1 MGISKLEFQ
10 PSWAPAHNII
20 FTLTETGQ
28 VSSLVYPAGPE
39 VRYLSQGEKQSA
51 SCEGLLVHQLTS
63 ENGRTGGVVGNDWS
77 LEEEKYINGTTLVY
91 TLTGGSSAKPGL
103 LQSRTVCDFEKYQ
116 SRLDCLYSVNGKN
129 VSVRTSFSKITNQV
143 REVGDFQLIK
153 SLQSEAWVNTRRNIN
168 VKTERASSGGGVSK
182 KEVSVNNV
190 MVMSSALQYNCAGQL
205 LLLSRTV
212 AGRQQRTEYSYNKE
226 GMVSLVKTNGLE
238 SYNHDYDQAGNL
250 VSWQHSR
257 AKISFAHE
265 AGERV
270 RRIEGGERERDVSYT
285 STGALATRDDYS
297 FTYNCLNQL
306 TAVSYAGRKRKEIL
320 YDVSGRPVLLTDHL
334 AGAHLRLI
342 YGLQEDTQ
350 WQVAAWLS
358 EDTEDRLS
366 FHSVSYDSDGAVMA
380 VESEGEMFLVVTDHT
395 NTPNIILDHTGS
407 VLKVMEYSPYG
418 YLVDDTNE
426 DIKIPIGYQGGVDL
440 QEDGIVLIRGRPY
453 DSLLGQWM
461 TPDFEAILNLPSSY
475 DVTDIHLYRFNKNDP
490 QNTRRMSYMNK
501 LEDWLTF
508 LGYDLNKIGQSVLQS
523 TLDEGLKIPRLN
535 PTIDYGNNDLLN
547 PNVQRPI
554 DLTSETRNVPLGRSF
569 HLSSPIF
576 PNVIISREE
585 EDVILATV
593 IEGASPVEA
602 MMAQLVN
609 KTIVLRN
616 YGDPE
621 IIYFVKSQGIEE
633 QLVTN
638 LKKYVEIQ
646 ERLIEPHGREICFK
660 MAAVELCGL
669 SGSESVEERYLRPD
683 SSTANLDREIII

>member
-1 MGISKLEFQ
+1 M
-10 PSWAPAHNII
+10 
-20 FTLTETGQ
+20 
-28 VSSLVYPAGPE
+28 
-39 VRYLSQGEKQSA
+39 
-51 SCEGLLVHQLTS
+51 
-63 ENGRTGGVVGNDWS
+63 
-77 LEEEKYINGTTLVY
+77 
-91 TLTGGSSAKPGL
+91 
-103 LQSRTVCDFEKYQ
+103 
-116 SRLDCLYSVNGKN
+116 
-129 VSVRTSFSKITNQV
+129 
-143 REVGDFQLIK
+143 
-153 SLQSEAWVNTRRNIN
+153 
-168 VKTERASSGGGVSK
+168 
-182 KEVSVNNV
+182 
-190 MVMSSALQYNCAGQL
+190 
-205 LLLSRTV
+205 
-212 AGRQQRTEYSYNKE
+212 
-226 GMVSLVKTNGLE
+226 
-238 SYNHDYDQAGNL
+238 
-250 VSWQHSR
+250 
-257 AKISFAHE
+257 
-265 AGERV
+265 
-270 RRIEGGERERDVSYT
+270 
-285 STGALATRDDYS
+285 
-297 FTYNCLNQL
+297 
-306 TAVSYAGRKRKEIL
+306 
-320 YDVSGRPVLLTDHL
+320 
-334 AGAHLRLI
+334 
-342 YGLQEDTQ
+342 
-350 WQVAAWLS
+350 
-358 EDTEDRLS
+358 
-366 FHSVSYDSDGAVMA
+366 SYDSDGAVMA

-461 TPDFEAILNLPSSY
+461 TPDFEAILNLPKSY

-490 QNTRRMSYMNK
+490 QNTKRMSYMNK

-535 PTIDYGNNDLLN
+535 PTIEDDNNGLLN
-547 PNVQRPI
+547 PNIQRPI

-683 SSTANLDREIII
+683 SSTANLDREIIII